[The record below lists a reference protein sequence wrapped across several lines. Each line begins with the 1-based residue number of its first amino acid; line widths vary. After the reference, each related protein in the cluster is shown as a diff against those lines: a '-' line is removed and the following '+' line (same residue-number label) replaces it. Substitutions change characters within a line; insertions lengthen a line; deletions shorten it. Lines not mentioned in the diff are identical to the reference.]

1 MRIQDASRIFSSAQ
15 LQAIARG
22 ELSFVRHIASTLDL
36 HTTSGS
42 GLTVE
47 DVIDDV
53 FSRMWK
59 GYRNEYI
66 FKNRL
71 IESVFLKKYSQSD
84 ATLLTELRVGRC
96 VADAVLVNGSST
108 CFEIKTEYDSLS
120 RLSEQVTSYRKL
132 FDKVIVISTES
143 HQQNLLE
150 QLPSDIGLSLLTK
163 KGALTVIR
171 KPEDHSADVIDTSVL
186 TNTLRLKELMALTR
200 SLTSEK
206 LPSSNIEVY
215 HFCNDVIAS
224 SDPVKVRQGFRKIL
238 KICRKHDKELLC
250 SVPKSLKNALVS
262 YKFTTKELSG
272 LISQLKAPIAN

>member
-22 ELSFVRHIASTLDL
+22 ELSFVRHIASKLDL
-36 HTTSGS
+36 HTTSAS
-42 GLTVE
+42 SLTVE

-96 VADAVLVNGSST
+96 VADAVLVNGLST

-215 HFCNDVIAS
+215 HFCNNVIAS

-238 KICRKHDKELLC
+238 KTSRKHDKDLLC

-272 LISQLKAPIAN
+272 LISQLKTPIAN